1 MWGIHSCC
9 FFFRAKICHVCC
21 YYFQKALTA
30 VLLVLEMPVWLPLS
44 PTFSSPTSA
53 GPPSA
58 CLLQFPTLLG
68 SPCSFGCPVRQVF
81 LANELHATYALHG
94 SSGRLR
100 YPPMD
105 GPFAPSVVSSP
116 CGTQQAALPQAFTIT
131 FLQMGFR
138 QQSSQTLENSVKL
151 VSSPSLGPVTWFL
164 VDANTCLL
172 FPPTPLGGL
181 WEEMHSALKTVFRAF
196 VF

>member
-9 FFFRAKICHVCC
+9 FFFRAKICYVCC

-81 LANELHATYALHG
+81 LANELHATYSLHG

-151 VSSPSLGPVTWFL
+151 VSSPSKVLSLGFWWMQ
-164 VDANTCLL
+164 
-172 FPPTPLGGL
+172 TPASSSRPHPWVGC
-181 WEEMHSALKTVFRAF
+181 ERKCTVH
-196 VF
+196 

>member
-1 MWGIHSCC
+1 M
-9 FFFRAKICHVCC
+9 
-21 YYFQKALTA
+21 
-30 VLLVLEMPVWLPLS
+30 
-44 PTFSSPTSA
+44 
-53 GPPSA
+53 
-58 CLLQFPTLLG
+58 
-68 SPCSFGCPVRQVF
+68 F

-181 WEEMHSALKTVFRAF
+181 
-196 VF
+196 